1 MKLKKTPLVLAL
13 LALLLGGIVGLQE
26 MQRSAQQ
33 DSQSVIDGKQL
44 FDLQEKDV
52 TAIKLT
58 TDQGVL
64 VVRKEPPPP
73 ASASAEPRWTMT
85 SPQNAPA
92 EPGAIAYLLNLLATG
107 KRQETLRA
115 TPEQL
120 EDFGLDPPIAT
131 IDFTLT
137 HQTTHRLTIGKPT
150 FNRTGLY
157 AQLNPSP
164 QSNTVVILSTDFEN
178 AINRP
183 LPEWQAKPSP

>member
-33 DSQSVIDGKQL
+33 ESQSVVNPQQL

-58 TDQGVL
+58 TNEGV
-64 VVRKEPPPP
+64 VMVQKNQPPQEAASSEP
-73 ASASAEPRWTMT
+73 AWTMT
-85 SPQNAPA
+85 SPKTAVA
-92 EPGAIAYLLNLLATG
+92 EPGTIAYLLNLIVTG

-120 EDFGLDPPIAT
+120 SEFGLDTPLAT
-131 IDFTLT
+131 IDLTLT
-137 HQTTHRLTIGKPT
+137 NQTTHRLSIGKPT

-157 AQLNPSP
+157 AQLDPSP

-183 LPEWQAKPSP
+183 LSEWQAKSAP